1 MSIEL
6 LFKTQRS
13 ATQKGDTGSNGSKLK
28 IAIAKTLKLHLRKRS
43 GRSVVGRNGN
53 LLQAENLYN
62 LRNSRPKREIVPSHS
77 EWLSKAKEI
86 EDK

>member
-1 MSIEL
+1 MNFCSKRNAQL
-6 LFKTQRS
+6 RRK
-13 ATQKGDTGSNGSKLK
+13 ATRGQTGQSYML
-28 IAIAKTLKLHLRKRS
+28 AIAKTLKLHLRKRS
-43 GRSVVGRNGN
+43 ERSVVGRNGN